1 MSLVVKSDT
10 FASQYIKLLV
20 ILGSSFMVFAPFAKV
35 ATDEEA
41 GSNHP
46 MAWNVRGEWVVA

>member
-1 MSLVVKSDT
+1 VSLVVKSDT

-20 ILGSSFMVFAPFAKV
+20 ILGSSFMVFAPFAKE